1 VTLQRFQIA
10 GFKRFASCELEFAP
24 LTVLTGTNGAGKTSV
39 IQALLLAHEACAVG
53 AKTVALNGPFDLQLG
68 SAQDVLNLHTALESS
83 TITLRLQLDDN
94 PPAAIVLDAGHEH
107 AHRGGSSL
115 YLPILERPNHITAPL
130 GGSGRDFVYLG
141 AERLGPRD
149 VLGASASP
157 SEDLSVGV
165 RGEFS
170 AQVLELHGLSTK
182 IESIRRCPARNADV
196 DAFLKYQVE
205 AWLSDVVRPVELD
218 TVWFSNTNVTALRFR
233 APGDEWV
240 RAPNMGF
247 GVSYALPIILAGMF
261 INPGGLLI
269 IENPEAHLHPAG
281 QSRMG
286 YFVSMLAASGVQVV
300 VETHSDH
307 VLNGIRRAIGE
318 SGLLAHQAA
327 VVHFFDQ
334 EGNSALH
341 FNRAGNLD
349 TWPSRFFDQYQI
361 DVSALARA
369 RRGPAK

>member
-1 VTLQRFQIA
+1 M
-10 GFKRFASCELEFAP
+10 
-24 LTVLTGTNGAGKTSV
+24 
-39 IQALLLAHEACAVG
+39 
-53 AKTVALNGPFDLQLG
+53 
-68 SAQDVLNLHTALESS
+68 
-83 TITLRLQLDDN
+83 
-94 PPAAIVLDAGHEH
+94 
-107 AHRGGSSL
+107 
-115 YLPILERPNHITAPL
+115 
-130 GGSGRDFVYLG
+130 
-141 AERLGPRD
+141 
-149 VLGASASP
+149 
-157 SEDLSVGV
+157 
-165 RGEFS
+165 
-170 AQVLELHGLSTK
+170 
-182 IESIRRCPARNADV
+182 
-196 DAFLKYQVE
+196 E